1 MFATYLIGLREG
13 LEATLVVSILV
24 AFLVKS
30 QRRDRLPQVWAGVGL
45 AVALSVVFGSLIQYT
60 STSLLRTS
68 ESREFFEAVTSVAAV
83 VFVTWMIFWMRRA
96 ARSIAGELRGKL
108 TEALA
113 VGSLAV
119 AGMAFLAVVREGLET
134 ALIFYA
140 AAESVAGGT
149 GAGSLLALVGGI
161 ATAVVI
167 GFLIYRS
174 ALKINLSRFFTW
186 TGALLILVAAGIL
199 KYGVHDFQEAG
210 VLPGLNNQAFDIS
223 ATLDPNAWY
232 GALLA
237 GMFNITAAPTVLE
250 LVAWVAYAVPVLVLF
265 LRKPATPAKPPAA
278 PAANAS
284 TGAPAANASTGAPAA
299 NAPAAT
305 PAGNAPAESTATTPE
320 PAPAT
325 VDAAAVPSPRA

>member
-45 AVALSVVFGSLIQYT
+45 AVALSVGFGSLIQYT
-60 STSLLRTS
+60 STSLLRTY
-68 ESREFFEAVTSVAAV
+68 ESREMFEAVTSIAAV

-96 ARSIAGELRGKL
+96 ARTIAGELRGKL
-108 TEALA
+108 TDALA

-149 GAGSLLALVGGI
+149 GPGSLLALAGGV

-167 GFLIYRS
+167 GFLLYRS
-174 ALKINLSRFFTW
+174 AVRINLSRFFTW

-210 VLPGLNNQAFDIS
+210 VLPGLNDLAFDIS
-223 ATLDPNAWY
+223 TTLDPNTWY

-250 LVAWVAYAVPVLVLF
+250 LIAWVAYAVPVLVLF
-265 LRKPATPAKPPAA
+265 LRKPVQPAKPARPAEPAADTPAA
-278 PAANAS
+278 PAD
-284 TGAPAANASTGAPAA
+284 
-299 NAPAAT
+299 
-305 PAGNAPAESTATTPE
+305 
-320 PAPAT
+320 
-325 VDAAAVPSPRA
+325 VAAVPSPRA